1 MILRASEIQNIRRTK
16 TELLSSTPSINGVNH
31 QSPPINNRGFFVLIV
46 NFIEL

>member
-16 TELLSSTPSINGVNH
+16 TEFALKYPSIKGMNH
-31 QSPPINNRGFFVLIV
+31 QSPPINNRGFFVLTV